1 MISYPLKIF
10 VVEDNPHQAFAVEKT
25 LRKHIEEIQILTVA
39 TGEECIR
46 GLSEEEYSAVI
57 LDYSLP
63 GMNGV
68 ELIEEIHRR
77 GWSLPLI
84 MVTGQGD
91 EEIAVRAMKAGA
103 NEYVV
108 KSKGYLLKLPQILE
122 SAIEKFN
129 LERQLK
135 EAEERYKNLA
145 ENANDLIFMM
155 DTSRNISFVTSRVRE
170 FLGYSP
176 EEIVGRNLADFL
188 NRGDPPKLEDLL
200 HPQRLGDSRNLIELE
215 IVTKHGEARN
225 LELSL
230 SKIVSQ
236 NKVISYQGIARD
248 CTHRVA
254 LEKQILQKNR
264 ELTAVV
270 SVSSAI
276 SHTLDIDEIS
286 KVSLERFC
294 ELAALSCGAAL
305 IATFDESVF
314 RTASFHNLSPKFISR
329 LEEKSLLKNLLSG
342 LEELKRPLTNRE
354 IEDESVSA
362 SFGKFTKLCAEERVR
377 SYLLLPLFFNEELM
391 GFLFGGRHIR
401 KDLKAEEIEILNAIG
416 KQISVAL
423 GNAKLFNVVRDAKR
437 EWETTFD
444 TMSELV
450 YTQDSEGMI
459 ARVNQALARR
469 LNRQPRDLVNRKAE
483 EIFQDPQSPWC
494 HHQKEEMYVKDKLI
508 SVEFEDKRLKGYFEI
523 STTPVYTAE
532 GRLFAWLFVGKDV
545 TEQRKLQNQI
555 VELERLTALGEMANG
570 VAHDFNN
577 LLAGILGKTQL
588 LLKQLEDGTVVD
600 IQSIKADLKTIESKS
615 IQGAQTVRRIQ
626 DFTRIC
632 TDQFFQEVELNELVQ
647 EAVKSIKPIWRDQFE
662 AEGIPLEVVFD
673 PGNIPPVSGNRSE
686 LMEAVRNILR
696 NSLDAMPDGG
706 TIRITSFAEQA
717 DLQPTV
723 SIQIADN
730 GMGMSEEVRR
740 KIFDPFFSTKGPKGT
755 GLGMSVTYGIV
766 RRHHGDIKVLSSLGR
781 GTTCIISLPV
791 AMKTPEL
798 VGSRDV
804 TTQKERVRILVID
817 DEDVI
822 RDFMAEMFVMQGY
835 VVDVAANGPEA
846 IALFKAGHYDV
857 IFSDLGLPGMT
868 GWEIAKTIRA
878 TNREVPIILLSGWS
892 IQLDDARVRESGITF
907 VLPKPCQMQDL
918 LNAVH
923 VALRGPQPN

>member
-1 MISYPLKIF
+1 MISYPLKILI
-10 VVEDNPHQAFAVEKT
+10 VEDNPHQAYAVEKA
-25 LRKHIEEIQILTVA
+25 LRKHIEEIQILTAVN
-39 TGEECIR
+39 GEECIR
-46 GLSEEEYSAVI
+46 GLSEEECSAVI
-57 LDYSLP
+57 LDYNLP

-68 ELIEEIHRR
+68 ELIERIRSR
-77 GWSLPLI
+77 GWQIPLI

-103 NEYVV
+103 NEYIV

-122 SAIEKFN
+122 SAVEKSN
-129 LERQLK
+129 LEGQLK
-135 EAEERYKNLA
+135 QAEERYKNLA
-145 ENANDLIFMM
+145 ENANDLIFML
-155 DTSRNISFVTSRVRE
+155 DTRRNISFVTSRVRE

-176 EEIVGRNLADFL
+176 EEIIGRNLADFL
-188 NRGDPPKLEDLL
+188 SPGGPPKLEDLL
-200 HPQRLGDSRNLIELE
+200 HAGRLGDSRNLIELE
-215 IVTKHGEARN
+215 MVTKKGEVRN

-248 CTHRVA
+248 CTQRVA

-276 SHTLDIDEIS
+276 SHTLDVEEIFQA
-286 KVSLERFC
+286 SLARLC
-294 ELAALSCGAAL
+294 ELAVLSCGAAL
-305 IATFDESVF
+305 IATFDETVF
-314 RTASFHNLSPKFISR
+314 RTASSHNLSAKFILR
-329 LEEKSLLKNLLSG
+329 LGEESLLKDLSKG
-342 LEELKRPLTNRE
+342 LEELRRPLTNRE
-354 IEDESVSA
+354 IEEESGSPFFNKVA
-362 SFGKFTKLCAEERVR
+362 ELCAEERVR

-391 GFLFGGRHIR
+391 GFFFGGRHIR
-401 KDLKAEEIEILNAIG
+401 KDLKADEIEILNAIG

-423 GNAKLFNVVRDAKR
+423 GNAKLFNVVRDAKK

-450 YTQDSEGMI
+450 YMQDSEGRIM
-459 ARVNQALARR
+459 RVNQTLARR
-469 LNRQPRDLVNRKAE
+469 LNLQPREMVNRRAAE
-483 EIFQDPQSPWC
+483 VFQDSQSPWC
-494 HHQKEEMYVKDKLI
+494 HHQKEEMYVKDKVI

-523 STTPVYTAE
+523 STTPVYTVE

-577 LLAGILGKTQL
+577 LLAAILGKTQL
-588 LLKQLEDGTVVD
+588 LLTQLEQGPPPDVQTL
-600 IQSIKADLKTIESKS
+600 KADLRTIENKS

-632 TDQFFQEVELNELVQ
+632 ADQLFQEVLLNEVVQ
-647 EAVKSIKPIWRDQFE
+647 EAIKSTKPIWRDQFE
-662 AEGIPLEVVFD
+662 AEGVQLEVLFE
-673 PGNIPPVSGNRSE
+673 PGNIPPVSGNRTE
-686 LMEAVRNILR
+686 LIEAVRNILR
-696 NSLDAMPDGG
+696 NAIDAMPDGG
-706 TIRITSFAEQA
+706 TIRIASSMEQT
-717 DLQPTV
+717 DFQPTV
-723 SIQIADN
+723 EIRIVDT
-730 GMGMSEEVRR
+730 GVGMSEEVRR

-755 GLGMSVTYGIV
+755 GLGMSVTHGIV

-781 GTTCIISLPV
+781 GTTCIISLPA
-791 AMKTPEL
+791 AMRTGDWVRP
-798 VGSRDV
+798 GSE
-804 TTQKERVRILVID
+804 TTQTEKVRILVID

-822 RDFMAEMFVMQGY
+822 RDFMAEIFTMQGY
-835 VVDVAANGPEA
+835 TVDVAANGPDA
-846 IALFKAGHYDV
+846 IALFTAGHYDV

-878 TNREVPIILLSGWS
+878 ANREVPIILLSGWS
-892 IQLDDARVRESGITF
+892 IQLDDARVRESGITL

-918 LNAVH
+918 LNAVQ
-923 VALRGPQPN
+923 VALKGPQFN

>member
-1 MISYPLKIF
+1 MISYPLKIL
-10 VVEDNPHQAFAVEKT
+10 VVEDNPHQAFAVEKS
-25 LRKHIEEIQILTVA
+25 LRKYIEEIQVLTVA

-46 GLSEEEYSAVI
+46 SLSEEECSAVI
-57 LDYSLP
+57 LDYNLP

-68 ELIEEIHRR
+68 ELIEEIRRR
-77 GWSLPLI
+77 GWTHPLI

-103 NEYVV
+103 NEYLV

-122 SAIEKFN
+122 SAIEKSN
-129 LERQLK
+129 LEGQLK

-176 EEIVGRNLADFL
+176 EEIIGRNLAEFL
-188 NRGDPPKLEDLL
+188 SPGDPPKLKDLL

-215 IVTKHGEARN
+215 IMTRQGEVRN

-230 SKIVSQ
+230 SKIVSR
-236 NKVISYQGIARD
+236 NKVIAYQGIARD
-248 CTHRVA
+248 CTQRVA

-294 ELAALSCGAAL
+294 ELAALSCGAVL

-314 RTASFHNLSPKFISR
+314 RMASFHNLSTKFIAR
-329 LEEKSLLKNLLSG
+329 LEEKSLLKNLLLG
-342 LEELKRPLTNRE
+342 LEELKQPLTNRE
-354 IEDESVSA
+354 IEDRSVSG
-362 SFGKFTKLCAEERVR
+362 SFNRFAELCAEEHIR

-401 KDLKAEEIEILNAIG
+401 KDLKADETEILNAIG

-444 TMSELV
+444 TMTELIH
-450 YTQDSEGMI
+450 TQDSEGRI
-459 ARVNQALARR
+459 TRVNQALARR
-469 LNRQPRDLVNRKAE
+469 LNLQPRDMVNRIAE
-483 EIFQDPQSPWC
+483 ELFQDPQSPWC
-494 HHQKEEMYVKDKLI
+494 HHQKEEMYVKDKVI
-508 SVEFEDKRLKGYFEI
+508 SVEFEDKRLKGHFEI

-588 LLKQLEDGTVVD
+588 LLKQIEGGTLVD
-600 IQSIKADLKTIESKS
+600 LQSLKADLKTIEGKS

-626 DFTRIC
+626 DFTR
-632 TDQFFQEVELNELVQ
+632 THADQFFQEVALNEVVQ

-662 AEGIPLEVVFD
+662 AEGIQLEVLFD

-686 LMEAVRNILR
+686 LTEAVRNILR

-706 TIRITSFAEQA
+706 TIRITTETEQVG
-717 DLQPTV
+717 QYPTV
-723 SIQIADN
+723 AIKIVDT
-730 GMGMSEEVRR
+730 GIGMSEEVKR

-766 RRHHGDIKVLSSLGR
+766 RRHHGDIKVFSSLGR
-781 GTTCIISLPV
+781 GTTCIISLP
-791 AMKTPEL
+791 APLKTPDL
-798 VGSRDV
+798 IGSRAV
-804 TTQKERVRILVID
+804 ATQKEKIRILVID

-822 RDFMAEMFVMQGY
+822 RDYMAEMFTMQGHL
-835 VVDVAANGPEA
+835 VDVAANGPEA

-878 TNREVPIILLSGWS
+878 TNREVPIVLLSGWS
-892 IQLDDARVRESGITF
+892 IQLDDARVKESGITL

-918 LNAVH
+918 LNAVQA
-923 VALRGPQPN
+923 VLKRPQSN